1 MGTSKRYQ
9 LCRVQVR
16 LATCLLEVS
25 VLTLDHDILLLRLA
39 DVQAHPE
46 SFGH

>member
-16 LATCLLEVS
+16 LATHPEAS
-25 VLTLDHDILLLRLA
+25 VLPLHHDILLLRLA
-39 DVQAHPE
+39 DVQAHPK
-46 SFGH
+46 SFRH